1 MGEYVLEESV
11 DQMSMAPVIP
21 MYEPIKEELLLVRRE
36 LESATKVDFPD
47 LGEMLGHILDGGGKA
62 TRPAITILASKFY
75 PHEPRLPI
83 LMASAVEMLHIATL
97 IHDDTVDKAE
107 IRRGRPTISSRW
119 DDNVAV
125 LLGDYVFAKSATLV
139 CATQNVRVIRLFSET
154 IMDLSSGELRERF
167 SAYDWTLDRE
177 QYWQRIDLKTASL
190 FSTAAQSGAIL
201 GGAPES
207 VVEAFRTYGDSLGM
221 AFQIVDDILDFQGTE
236 SEIGKPVGSDLVQGV
251 LTLPSILLKEQYP
264 NDTPIKELFQ
274 DPQNKN
280 HLDRVV
286 QMIHSSSVIDDSLS
300 IATDYCNQ
308 ARKALEILPENTY
321 RDSLMELPSYVLER
335 KR

>member
-1 MGEYVLEESV
+1 
-11 DQMSMAPVIP
+11 MSMAPVIP
-21 MYEPIKEELLLVRRE
+21 LYKPIKEELLLVQQE
-36 LESATKVDFPD
+36 LESANKVDFPD
-47 LGEMLGHILDGGGKA
+47 LGEMLGYILDGGGKA
-62 TRPAITILASKFY
+62 TRPGITILTSKFY
-75 PHEPRLPI
+75 PHEQRLPI

-97 IHDDTVDKAE
+97 IHDDTIDKAE

-119 DDNVAV
+119 DDNTAV

-139 CATQNVRVIRLFSET
+139 CATQNIRVIRLFSET

-167 SAYDWTLDRE
+167 GAYDWTLDRE
-177 QYWQRIDLKTASL
+177 QYWQRIYQKTASL

-201 GGAPES
+201 SGAPES
-207 VVEAFRTYGDSLGM
+207 VVETFRSYGNSLGM
-221 AFQIVDDILDFQGTE
+221 AFQIVDDVLDFQGTE
-236 SEIGKPVGSDLVQGV
+236 SEVGKPVGSDLVQGV
-251 LTLPSILLKEQYP
+251 LTLPSILLKERYP
-264 NDTPIKELFQ
+264 NDAPVKELFQ
-274 DPQNKN
+274 EPHNKD

-286 QMIHSSSVIDDSLS
+286 EMIHSSSVIDDSLG

-308 ARKALEILPENTY
+308 ARNALETLPVSIY

>member
-1 MGEYVLEESV
+1 
-11 DQMSMAPVIP
+11 MSMAPVIP

-167 SAYDWTLDRE
+167 SAYDWTSG
-177 QYWQRIDLKTASL
+177 QR
-190 FSTAAQSGAIL
+190 AIL
-201 GGAPES
+201 AEDRSKDRFFVLNGGPERCH
-207 VVEAFRTYGDSLGM
+207 FGWC
-221 AFQIVDDILDFQGTE
+221 
-236 SEIGKPVGSDLVQGV
+236 P
-251 LTLPSILLKEQYP
+251 
-264 NDTPIKELFQ
+264 
-274 DPQNKN
+274 
-280 HLDRVV
+280 
-286 QMIHSSSVIDDSLS
+286 
-300 IATDYCNQ
+300 
-308 ARKALEILPENTY
+308 
-321 RDSLMELPSYVLER
+321 
-335 KR
+335 